1 MGKVDNI
8 FSYMKRSHAFILSSK
23 WEEMGFVIIEA
34 ALSNLYIIK

>member
-8 FSYMKRSHAFILSSK
+8 FSYMKDSPFILSSK

-34 ALSNLYIIK
+34 AYQIYNL